1 MQKQKEIPKI
11 CLINVYIGKL
21 PNYFQLWLDS
31 CRYNP
36 SIDFLL
42 FTDDKTKYDY
52 PENVKV
58 KYISFQEIKT
68 YIQNKFDFAISLDAP
83 YKFCDYKP
91 AYGYIFSEYLTD
103 YEFWG
108 HCDIDLIFGN
118 VRKFLNRIDLTS
130 YDKVFKCGHF
140 TLYKNNIKMINS
152 FKEMIV
158 DNEPM
163 YLKVYS
169 SKDSFFFDEWGKNQ
183 DGLLNYW
190 INNDK
195 YRVYTDDSCIAD
207 ISFKYNNFILTR
219 LKRKHVFEWNTNQV
233 DCELYGLYIENNK
246 LLKKEYMYV
255 HFQKRDMKYEKKENN
270 KKKIIIFP
278 NGFLYNDGIK
288 TKKDFKK
295 YINIMTIYN
304 KKYIEVKL
312 KNIHKEIIKRKKKD
326 E

>member
-68 YIQNKFDFAISLDAP
+68 YIQNKFDFAISLDAS

-91 AYGYIFSEYLTD
+91 AYGYIFSDYLKQYD
-103 YEFWG
+103 FWG

-118 VRKFLNRIDLTS
+118 IRKFLNEIDLNN
-130 YDKVFKCGHF
+130 YDKIFKCGHF
-140 TLYKNNIKMINS
+140 TLYKNNEKMINS

-158 DNEPM
+158 DGKPM
-163 YLKVYS
+163 YLNVYS
-169 SKDSFFFDEWGKNQ
+169 TKDSFFFDEWGKNH

-207 ISFKYNNFILTR
+207 VSTKYNNLVLTKFK
-219 LKRKHVFEWNTNQV
+219 KRHIFQWNIDRKNN
-233 DCELYGLYIENNK
+233 CHLAGLYLQNGGVH
-246 LLKKEYMYV
+246 KKEYMYV
-255 HFQKRDMKYEKKENN
+255 HFQKRSMSCDYRYANDCSEFIMITNSILFN
-270 KKKIIIFP
+270 KKI
-278 NGFLYNDGIK
+278 G
-288 TKKDFKK
+288 KKADFKK
-295 YINIMTIYN
+295 YIYPITIYN
-304 KKYIEVKL
+304 KKYIKSKIEKIIER
-312 KNIHKEIIKRKKKD
+312 KIKRK
-326 E
+326 